1 MENLSAGLAYNYT
14 DSYSLSYSTTAGT
27 PATQDV
33 DSYGIANGFVSYKL
47 PFSAMGADLTLSL
60 NVDNITDEDPPLV
73 LGNLNGYDVNRT
85 NPIGR
90 MYWVGVALRW

>member
-1 MENLSAGLAYNYT
+1 
-14 DSYSLSYSTTAGT
+14 
-27 PATQDV
+27 
-33 DSYGIANGFVSYKL
+33 
-47 PFSAMGADLTLSL
+47 MGADLTLSL